1 MDKSENIIPF
11 TIPFS
16 DICKM
21 WGAIN
26 EQIGIELWNG
36 TILFATDV
44 SFDEVWGI
52 QGNFYSA
59 NPS

>member
-1 MDKSENIIPF
+1 MSR

-26 EQIGIELWNG
+26 EQIGIQLNDG
-36 TILFATDV
+36 TILFSHDI
-44 SFDEVWGI
+44 SFDETWGI
-52 QGNFYSA
+52 SGYFYPA